1 MSELPIRMADQIVI
15 GLGFLLL
22 LTIGV
27 VCSLRSRTDE
37 GYFLAGRS
45 MPGWVVGFSMMAT
58 IISSMTFLAIP
69 AFSFGD
75 GNWQNCLAHFTYLPA
90 ILVAIWLF
98 IPFFRRTNVSSAY
111 EYLERRFGLSMR
123 MYAAGCFVLFHLFR
137 TGIVLYAVSLAIKS
151 IFQMENESLPQ
162 IIVVAGLLVSAYTI
176 IGGLQAV
183 IWTDV
188 VQGVALIIGGL
199 LCLPIIVGQLP
210 EGFGQLFSVAIADN
224 KFDLGSTEFTLS
236 KKTLWAYILAEGM
249 VFLHVLGTDQTNVQR
264 YCAAKSDK
272 DASRAAIIGCCL
284 AIPTWT
290 YFLFLGTCLYVFVK
304 VVPGT
309 GLEGLS
315 ADEVFPR
322 FILEQ
327 VPAGVAGFVL
337 TGLLASAMST
347 LDSSINA
354 VAATVTTDFYKRLW
368 VRERDGRHYA
378 NVGKL
383 ISLVFSIFMIT
394 MACSIYYGRASE
406 RLDDLQRT
414 LLSVLSGG
422 LLGLFLLGFV
432 TRRVDCRAALLA
444 ILVTAFSIILW
455 LCIDSGI
462 VDGLF
467 PDIRGALPDKYWLST
482 FANLLM
488 FGVGYGAS
496 LLIGRRSDRDLSGLT
511 VWSTPAGDK
520 P

>member
-1 MSELPIRMADQIVI
+1 MSELPIRLADQIVI
-15 GLGFLLL
+15 GLGFILL
-22 LTIGV
+22 LTIGGL
-27 VCSLRSRTDE
+27 CSLRSRTDE

-69 AFSFGD
+69 AFAYGD
-75 GNWQNCLAHFTYLPA
+75 GNWKNCLAHFTYLPA
-90 ILVAIWLF
+90 VLVAIYLF
-98 IPFFRRTNVSSAY
+98 IPFFRGTHVSSAY
-111 EYLERRFGLSMR
+111 EYLERRFGLPIR

-137 TGIVLYAVSLAIKS
+137 TGIVLYAVSLAIRS
-151 IFQMENESLPQ
+151 IFQMEDDSLPQ
-162 IIVVAGLLVSAYTI
+162 IILVAGLLVSAYTV

-188 VQGVALIIGGL
+188 IQGIALIIGGL
-199 LCLPIIVGQLP
+199 LCLPIIVQQLP
-210 EGFGQLFSVAIADN
+210 GGFGQLFSVAVADN
-224 KFDLGSTEFTLS
+224 KFELGSMEFALN

-272 DASRAAIIGCCL
+272 DASRAAVIGCCL

-304 VVPGT
+304 VVPGS
-309 GLEGLS
+309 GLEGL
-315 ADEVFPR
+315 DPDQVFPR
-322 FILEQ
+322 FILEH

-368 VRERDGRHYA
+368 AGERDARHFA
-378 NVGKL
+378 NVGKM
-383 ISLVFSIFMIT
+383 ISLLFSVVMIT
-394 MACSIYYGRASE
+394 TACGIYYARNAE

-432 TRRVDCRAALLA
+432 TRRVDGRAALAA
-444 ILVTAFSIILW
+444 IVITAGSIIVW
-455 LCIDSGI
+455 LLIGSSRGER
-462 VDGLF
+462 LF
-467 PDIRGALPDKYWLST
+467 PELAAALPDKYWMST

-488 FGVGYGAS
+488 FGIGYGVS
-496 LLIGRRSDRDLSGLT
+496 LLIGRRSDRDLNGLT
-511 VWSTPAGDK
+511 VWSTASDHK